1 MKPAMRQARTL
12 MVQGTGSGVGK
23 SMLVAA
29 LCRIFKKKGWRV
41 SPFKAQNMSNNSCVT
56 AEGGEIARAQAM
68 QAECAGVEPSIHMN
82 PVLLKP
88 HSNTGSQVVVHGKAI
103 KPMQVEAYYRI
114 RQVLMSK
121 VEDSFRWLSR
131 RFDLVIIEGAGS
143 PAEINL
149 RQFDFANMKM
159 ARMAK
164 APVILAG
171 DIERC
176 GVFAALYGTYALL
189 TRAERRMV
197 RGFVI
202 NKFRGNEHLLTPG
215 IKYLEKK
222 TGVPF
227 LGTIPYLEGLFLDE
241 EDSLDSF
248 DPVRQGGVDVAV
260 FRFPRISNFTDMKPL
275 ELEPNVRVRYF
286 TGAEEFGSPDL
297 VILPGTKSTVSDADF
312 LKKRGI
318 GPLLKRH
325 AARGGAI
332 LGICGGFQ
340 MLGRIIKDS
349 GGVESARKRV
359 PGLGLLPVDT
369 FFEAEKVARKIQ
381 TQIDIRVNGRPI
393 RGKVSGYEIHMGRTP
408 ASRSL
413 KGKGGIFQRG
423 SVYGTYLHGL
433 FDNDAFRRNFFA
445 ALAGKDKDGDQ
456 ESTSFVRA
464 RRKSYARIAR
474 EVEKALDMK
483 RIQSLLC

>member
-1 MKPAMRQARTL
+1 MI
-12 MVQGTGSGVGK
+12 QGTGSGVGK

-29 LCRIFKKKGWRV
+29 LCRIFKRQGWRV
-41 SPFKAQNMSNNSCVT
+41 APFKAQNMSNNSFVA

-88 HSNTGSQVVVHGKAI
+88 HSNTGSQVVVQGRVL
-103 KPMQVEAYYRI
+103 KPMDVKDYYRL
-114 RQVLMSK
+114 QKALLSK
-121 VEDSFRWLSR
+121 VKDSFRYLSE

-149 RQFDFANMKM
+149 RRFDFANMKM
-159 ARMAK
+159 ARLAK
-164 APVILAG
+164 SPVILAG

-197 RGFVI
+197 KGFVI
-202 NKFRGNEHLLTPG
+202 NKFRGDERLLDPG
-215 IKYLEKK
+215 IQYLEKK

-227 LGTIPYLEGLFLDE
+227 FGTIPYLEGLFLDE
-241 EDSLDSF
+241 EDSLDLSGH
-248 DPVRQGGVDVAV
+248 VRRGGLDVAV
-260 FRFPRISNFTDMKPL
+260 FRFPRISNFTDIKPL

-286 TGAEEFGSPDL
+286 TRAEEFGNPDL
-297 VILPGTKSTVSDADF
+297 VILPGTKSTVSDAEF
-312 LKKRGI
+312 LKKQGVAK
-318 GPLLKRH
+318 LLKRY
-325 AARGGAI
+325 AEKGGAL

-340 MLGRIIKDS
+340 MLGRKIEDL
-349 GGVESARKRV
+349 GGVESSKKRFA
-359 PGLGLLPVDT
+359 GLGLLPLSTYFETEKVTRKIQKKVDIRVKGRIVR
-369 FFEAEKVARKIQ
+369 EKVA
-381 TQIDIRVNGRPI
+381 
-393 RGKVSGYEIHMGRTP
+393 GYEIHMGRTP
-408 ASRSL
+408 DSRVS
-413 KGKGGIFQRG
+413 KDRAIFQQG

-445 ALAGKDKDGDQ
+445 ALGNRQNHKSSGPA
-456 ESTSFVRA
+456 TFVA
-464 RRKSYARIAR
+464 SRRKSYARIAD

-483 RIQSLLC
+483 RIKSLLC